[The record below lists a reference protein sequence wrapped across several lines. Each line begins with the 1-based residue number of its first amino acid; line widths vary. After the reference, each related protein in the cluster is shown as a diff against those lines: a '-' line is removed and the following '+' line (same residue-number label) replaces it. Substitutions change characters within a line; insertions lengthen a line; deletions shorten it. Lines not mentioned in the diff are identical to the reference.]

1 MHTVHQ
7 IAVSTPIPIE
17 NDDHAR
23 NLLLNSALI
32 GWKDRST
39 LQLIEHNPYWF
50 EGYKIGGNFSPYYKL
65 SNGDKQN
72 FIPLSDSNT
81 FSYLKE
87 AEKRQN
93 KFFLEILEQLNGRE
107 VGVAGEDGYIFG
119 LPVAKN
125 DSEANA
131 RTSNNKNFKQQWNN
145 LTSVASLEEAKEM
158 LAKGGSAWLTLHETK
173 IMIDLLMGRWIPES
187 MFYAP
192 MFSTSSVENF
202 LMNTNNRDKDSIYL
216 VAVEFSF

>member
-7 IAVSTPIPIE
+7 IAVPTQGTIA

-23 NLLLNSALI
+23 NLLLDSALI
-32 GWKDRST
+32 GWKDKST

-50 EGYKIGGNFSPYYKL
+50 EGYKIGGNFSPYYTL
-65 SNGDKQN
+65 SNGTKQN
-72 FIPLSDSNT
+72 FIPLSDPKS
-81 FSYLKE
+81 FGYLKE

-93 KFFLEILEQLNGRE
+93 KFFLEILEQLNGKE

-119 LPVAKN
+119 LPVAK
-125 DSEANA
+125 DAAEANT
-131 RTSNNKNFKQQWNN
+131 RTRNNKNFKQQWEN
-145 LTSVASLEEAKEM
+145 LTNVNSLDEAKDM
-158 LAKGGSAWLTLHETK
+158 LSQGGSAWLTLHETK

-202 LMNTNNRDKDSIYL
+202 LMNTNSRDKDLIYL

>member
-7 IAVSTPIPIE
+7 IAVSTSIPIA

-32 GWKDRST
+32 GWKERST
-39 LQLIEHNPYWF
+39 LQLLEHNPYWF
-50 EGYKIGGNFSPYYKL
+50 EGYKIGGNFSPYYTL
-65 SNGDKQN
+65 SNGAKQN

-81 FSYLKE
+81 FGYIKE

-107 VGVAGEDGYIFG
+107 VAVAGEDGYIFG
-119 LPVAKN
+119 LPVAK
-125 DSEANA
+125 DVAEAKT
-131 RTSNNKNFKQQWNN
+131 RTRNNKNFKQQWEK
-145 LTSVASLEEAKEM
+145 LTNVNSLDDAKDI
-158 LAKGGSAWLTLHETK
+158 LSKGGSAWLTLHETK

-202 LMNTNNRDKDSIYL
+202 LMNTNNRDKGSIYL